1 MGEQGKM
8 KRFYQDYNTVKV
20 YQVKQ
25 LLTDAGIQCVVKN
38 ELIQG
43 AAGEI
48 PLNEAMP
55 EIWLVDEEWDS
66 KANQLL
72 ANFEQ
77 AQQEMS
83 ATAEWICSEC
93 HTVNEGDFGIC
104 WNCQTPRE

>member
-1 MGEQGKM
+1 M

-25 LLTDAGIQCVVKN
+25 LLIDAGIDCVVKN

-55 EIWLVDEEWDS
+55 EIWLVDSEWS
-66 KANQLL
+66 QKATQLL
-72 ANFEQ
+72 ETFEQ
-77 AQQEMS
+77 EQRTLANAS
-83 ATAEWICSEC
+83 TWVCSEC
-93 HTVNEGDFGIC
+93 GSDNEADFGIC
-104 WNCQTPRE
+104 WHCQAPKE